1 MASGLTLKL
10 PVTKDD
16 LDGLALIK
24 NFPDL
29 VEQNIK
35 NLFLTIPGERIMDP
49 TFGVGLP
56 KYLFQQN
63 TKAVYAE
70 IRARADQQVSKY
82 MPFVKINNI
91 VFSSNSIKEPD
102 GFLANPG
109 ISDNDHLVGISI
121 TYTIVP
127 IKATRTMNL

>member
-10 PVTKDD
+10 PVVQDD
-16 LDGLALIK
+16 LDGLKLVK
-24 NFPDL
+24 NFPEL

-63 TKAVYAE
+63 TPAVYAE
-70 IRARADQQVSKY
+70 IRSRADEQVKKY
-82 MPFVKINNI
+82 MPFVTINSI
-91 VFSSNSIKEPD
+91 TFSSNQIEEPD

-109 ISDNDHLVGISI
+109 ISTNDYFVGMSI
-121 TYTIVP
+121 NYTIVP
-127 IKATRTMNL
+127 IKTTRTMNL